1 MRILK
6 KLSRRWRKERDYVQD
21 LHMEVVVLD
30 WKRNLF
36 SQKEMKLMNWR
47 LWGDNVE
54 QVKRTVQVR
63 CVTYRDLQR
72 EYDES
77 HLFIAVSLFR
87 KCGSVLLVWVG
98 STVNLEWRGL
108 FCEGTYL
115 KTCFY
120 GANRIIICM
129 ISWVGGQWMGGGGLS
144 LCERWKDNYCIVLY
158 PWN

>member
-6 KLSRRWRKERDYVQD
+6 KLLVEGGERKGIMIQD
-21 LHMEVVVLD
+21 LHMEVVLD

-77 HLFIAVSLFR
+77 HLFIAVSL
-87 KCGSVLLVWVG
+87 LQEVWVSLVG
-98 STVNLEWRGL
+98 LSWKYSKLRMKRVVLWRNLFKNL
-108 FCEGTYL
+108 FLWSQQNYNM
-115 KTCFY
+115 Y
-120 GANRIIICM
+120 DI
-129 ISWVGGQWMGGGGLS
+129 MGGGTMDGRRRVVTLW
-144 LCERWKDNYCIVLY
+144 EVKG
-158 PWN
+158 